1 MASVLVLLGGL
12 LALIVALVVRL
23 QLKAR
28 RRTENFDGQ
37 EIERQAR
44 EAIRHTRANN
54 TSAAVHNRF
63 LEAVAAAARDR
74 PSRRPARGRHRDSI
88 PVVLPTPARGHT
100 EEVRPITA
108 VSGWVLTSRDCVVG
122 PV

>member
-1 MASVLVLLGGL
+1 MGPDPGGFMASVLVLLGGL

-44 EAIRHTRANN
+44 DAIRHTRANN

-63 LEAVAAAARDR
+63 LDGGGG
-74 PSRRPARGRHRDSI
+74 RRS
-88 PVVLPTPARGHT
+88 
-100 EEVRPITA
+100 
-108 VSGWVLTSRDCVVG
+108 
-122 PV
+122 